1 MVSGRRGARLWV
13 LAGLL
18 GLAGLG
24 ALRVRE
30 PSGEPAASVCLFRRA
45 LAIPCPGCG
54 LTRAFGHLA
63 RGEWREAVKDH
74 PLAPL
79 LAVELG
85 LAWLTWGAALAG
97 RLPARQPS
105 WLGDLLL
112 AHAGLLCALWLGRLA
127 TGSLPW

>member
-1 MVSGRRGARLWV
+1 MVSGKRGAAVWI

-24 ALRVRE
+24 ALRAWQ
-30 PSGEPAASVCLFRRA
+30 PPADSAFSVCLLRRV

-63 RGEWREAVKDH
+63 RGEWREAVADH

-79 LAVELG
+79 LALELG
-85 LAWLTWGAALAG
+85 LAWLIWGAVLAA
-97 RLPARQPS
+97 RLPARQPR
-105 WLGDLLL
+105 WLGDLLI
-112 AHAGLLCALWLGRLA
+112 ANAGLLCALWLGRLA